1 MRAGGPEGGGR
12 VPRRLSQALRP
23 AAPAHSP
30 AGSVRVPPPQT
41 HLCPGP
47 TPPQP
52 SAPAA
57 DSPAPSAA
65 QRSPT
70 AAERTR
76 SQDSGRPRQEAWPRQ
91 RQRGTWGGGGTAS
104 ASDLG
109 CHLGCHRGG
118 EGSAWGRAQQ
128 LGREEGGTC
137 DTVQRDGG
145 RGNGLSYG
153 QRGQTDSYAGWRQ
166 PWRAKRAEE
175 AAGACPGSEAWGL
188 REGTLILSGPGHPTE
203 KEGGGRAPSQRRG
216 RAYGGTGG
224 KQGSEEGCGL
234 PSR

>member
-1 MRAGGPEGGGR
+1 MEESLAG
-12 VPRRLSQALRP
+12 
-23 AAPAHSP
+23 SP
-30 AGSVRVPPPQT
+30 ARRARTLTCRVSAGPPAPDSPVSRP
-41 HLCPGP
+41 HSSPALSPRSG
-47 TPPQP
+47 QP
-52 SAPAA
+52 SAQR
-57 DSPAPSAA
+57 SAA
-65 QRSPT
+65 QPHGRQAT
-70 AAERTR
+70 C

-104 ASDLG
+104 ASD
-109 CHLGCHRGG
+109 LGCHRGG

-203 KEGGGRAPSQRRG
+203 KEGGAGAFAAQREGLWGDRGQTGLGGGLWLTLQVVPSNEL
-216 RAYGGTGG
+216 
-224 KQGSEEGCGL
+224 EEL
-234 PSR
+234 IEPNDWK